1 MRSTKMNL
9 QRKRNTKGFTLIE
22 LLVVVVIIGILITL
36 AVPNLIGAQDRAKNA
51 SVNASVQALRANIA
65 IAAVDMGGI
74 VPENATEIEELG
86 LAKSL
91 LNPFTNEPIKVV
103 DGLETDNA
111 GEIAYLPDATLAEP
125 FVLGKSS
132 EVQVEETIGGFVLT
146 GYGIVMGMP
155 DVIIALDN
163 GGAQ

>member
-1 MRSTKMNL
+1 MKIA
-9 QRKRNTKGFTLIE
+9 QKRNTYGFTLIE

-65 IAAVDMGGI
+65 IATVDMGGV
-74 VPENATEIEELG
+74 VPQDSNEIIELG
-86 LAKSL
+86 ISKNLV
-91 LNPFTNEPIKVV
+91 NPFTNEPIMVI
-103 DGLETDNA
+103 DGIEAENA
-111 GEIAYLPDATLAEP
+111 GDICYLPDSTLSEP
-125 FVLGKSS
+125 FILGKSM
-132 EVQVEETIGGFVLT
+132 EVIPQETIGGFVLT

-155 DVIIALDN
+155 DIIISLDN

>member
-1 MRSTKMNL
+1 MKLRV
-9 QRKRNTKGFTLIE
+9 QRNTQGFTLIE

-51 SVNASVQALRANIA
+51 SINASVQALRANIA
-65 IAAVDMGGI
+65 IATVDMGGVVPKDANEI
-74 VPENATEIEELG
+74 VEGG
-86 LAKSL
+86 LTKNL
-91 LNPFTNEPIKVV
+91 VNPFTNEQIMVV
-103 DGLETDNA
+103 DGVEADMA
-111 GEIAYLPDATLAEP
+111 GDICYQADVTLGEP
-125 FVLGKSS
+125 FILGKSM
-132 EVQVEETIGGFVLT
+132 EVQTQETTGGFVLT

>member
-1 MRSTKMNL
+1 MKL
-9 QRKRNTKGFTLIE
+9 QKVNARRDLKGFTLIE

-65 IAAVDMGGI
+65 IATVDMSGV
-74 VPENATEIEELG
+74 VPKDASEITELG
-86 LAKSL
+86 LTKNL
-91 LNPFTNEPIKVV
+91 TNPFTNEPMMIV
-103 DGLETDNA
+103 DGIEAESA
-111 GEIAYLPDATLAEP
+111 GDICYLPDVTLAEP
-125 FVLGKSS
+125 FILGKSM
-132 EVQVEETIGGFVLT
+132 EVQTQETIGGFVLT

-155 DVIIALDN
+155 DIIISLDN

>member
-1 MRSTKMNL
+1 MKLKT
-9 QRKRNTKGFTLIE
+9 KRNEQGFTLIE

-65 IAAVDMGGI
+65 IATVDMGGV
-74 VPENATEIEELG
+74 VPEDSNELISLR
-86 LAKSL
+86 LAKNL
-91 LNPFTNEPIKVV
+91 VNPFTNLPIMIV
-103 DGLETDNA
+103 DGTEAENA
-111 GEIAYLPDATLAEP
+111 GDLCYQANATLAEP
-125 FVLGKSS
+125 FILGKSMD
-132 EVQVEETIGGFVLT
+132 VQLQETTGGFVIT
-146 GYGIVMGMP
+146 GYGIVMSMP

>member
-1 MRSTKMNL
+1 MKSQKVKA
-9 QRKRNTKGFTLIE
+9 KRNTYGFTLIE

-65 IAAVDMGGI
+65 IATVDMGGVVPRDANEI
-74 VPENATEIEELG
+74 VELG
-86 LAKSL
+86 LIKNL
-91 LNPFTNEPIKVV
+91 TNPFTNEQIMIV
-103 DGLETDNA
+103 DGIQAESA
-111 GEIAYLPDATLAEP
+111 GEICYLPDATLSEP
-125 FVLGKSS
+125 FILGKSK
-132 EVQVEETIGGFVLT
+132 EVVSQETIGGFVLT

-155 DVIIALDN
+155 DIIISLDN

>member
-1 MRSTKMNL
+1 MKL
-9 QRKRNTKGFTLIE
+9 QIKRNNQGFTLIE

-65 IAAVDMGGI
+65 IATVDMSGV
-74 VPENATEIEELG
+74 VPKDAAEITSLG
-86 LAKSL
+86 LTRNL
-91 LNPFTNEPIKVV
+91 TNPFTNEEMMIV
-103 DGLETDNA
+103 DGTEAD
-111 GEIAYLPDATLAEP
+111 GPGDIAYQPDATLLEP
-125 FVLGKSS
+125 FILGKS
-132 EVQVEETIGGFVLT
+132 EGVELQETLGGFVLT

>member
-1 MRSTKMNL
+1 MKL
-9 QRKRNTKGFTLIE
+9 EFKRNTHGFTLIE

-51 SVNASVQALRANIA
+51 SVNANIQALRANIA
-65 IAAVDMGGI
+65 IATVDMGGV
-74 VPENATEIEELG
+74 VPQDANEIIELG

-91 LNPFTNEPIKVV
+91 VNPFKNEPAIIV
-103 DGLETDNA
+103 DGLEAENP
-111 GEIAYLPDATLAEP
+111 GEICYLADATLAEP
-125 FVLGKSS
+125 FILGKSM
-132 EVQVEETIGGFVLT
+132 EVQVQETIGGFVLT

-155 DVIIALDN
+155 DVIISLDN

>member
-1 MRSTKMNL
+1 MKLKNL
-9 QRKRNTKGFTLIE
+9 RNEYGFTLIE

-51 SVNASVQALRANIA
+51 SVNASIQALRANIA
-65 IAAVDMGGI
+65 IAVVDMGGV
-74 VPENATEIEELG
+74 VPVDANEIIELG

-91 LNPFTNEPIKVV
+91 INPFTQQPVTIV
-103 DGLETDNA
+103 DGLDADMA
-111 GEIAYLPDATLAEP
+111 GDICYLPDATLGEP
-125 FVLGKSS
+125 FILGMSK
-132 EVQVEETIGGFVLT
+132 EVTTQETVGGFVLT

-155 DVIIALDN
+155 DIIISLDN

>member
-1 MRSTKMNL
+1 MKL
-9 QRKRNTKGFTLIE
+9 QMKRNTYGFTLIE

-65 IAAVDMGGI
+65 ISTVDMGGI
-74 VPENATEIEELG
+74 VPQNANEITEQA
-86 LAKSL
+86 LAKNL
-91 LNPFTNEPIKVV
+91 VNPFTNQSIMLV
-103 DGLETDNA
+103 DGTEADNA
-111 GEIAYLPDATLAEP
+111 GDIAYLPDATLQEP
-125 FVLGKSS
+125 FVLGKST
-132 EVQVEETIGGFVLT
+132 EVKTQETIGGFVLT

-155 DVIIALDN
+155 DVIISLDN

>member
-1 MRSTKMNL
+1 MKIRSH
-9 QRKRNTKGFTLIE
+9 RNMEGFTLIE

-65 IAAVDMGGI
+65 IATVDMGGVVPRDSSEI
-74 VPENATEIEELG
+74 VEGG
-86 LAKSL
+86 LTKNL
-91 LNPFTNEPIKVV
+91 VNPFTQEPLMLV
-103 DGLETDNA
+103 DGIEAENA
-111 GEIAYLPDATLAEP
+111 GDICYQSDSTLAEP
-125 FVLGKSS
+125 FILGKSM
-132 EVQVEETIGGFVLT
+132 EIQTQETLGGFVLT

-155 DVIIALDN
+155 DIIISLDN

>member
-1 MRSTKMNL
+1 MKITH
-9 QRKRNTKGFTLIE
+9 KRNTYGFTLIE

-65 IAAVDMGGI
+65 IATVDMSGI
-74 VPENATEIEELG
+74 VPVDSAEIVRDG
-86 LAKSL
+86 LTKSL
-91 LNPFTNEPIKVV
+91 VNPFTNEQTEIV
-103 DGLETDNA
+103 DGLEADKA
-111 GEIAYLPDATLAEP
+111 GSICYLPDVTLAEP
-125 FVLGKSS
+125 FILGKSK
-132 EVQVEETIGGFVLT
+132 EVVTQETLGGFVLA

-155 DVIIALDN
+155 GVIIALDN

>member
-1 MRSTKMNL
+1 MKLKT
-9 QRKRNTKGFTLIE
+9 KRNEQGFTLIE

-65 IAAVDMGGI
+65 IATVDMGGV
-74 VPENATEIEELG
+74 VPEDSNELVSLG
-86 LAKSL
+86 VAKNL
-91 LNPFTNEPIKVV
+91 VNPFTNQPIMIV
-103 DGLETDNA
+103 DGTEAENA
-111 GEIAYLPDATLAEP
+111 GDLCYQANATLAEP
-125 FVLGKSS
+125 FILGKSMD
-132 EVQVEETIGGFVLT
+132 VQLQETTGGFVIT
-146 GYGIVMGMP
+146 GYGIVMSMP